1 MKLFGT
7 DGIRGVANEELTADL
22 AFKIGYA
29 TAVVIRKEIAK
40 NSRVLIGRD
49 TRVSGS
55 MLEAALIAG
64 LTSVGADVY
73 TVGVMPTPAVAYLT
87 RHYECDAGIVISASH
102 NPFEYN
108 GIKIFS
114 HLGYKLQD
122 ELEAEIESEVSG
134 YDSATQ
140 LISATNIG
148 RHIPLDDSAH
158 VYLTH
163 LRENFA
169 LDLTGL
175 KMAIDCA
182 NGASYHLAP
191 ELFRELGATVHC
203 IGTSPD
209 GFNINANCGSTA
221 PERLIE
227 LLRQEGCD
235 IGLAFDGDADRLLAC
250 TAEGEMVDGDGILM
264 ILAADMQREGRLLN
278 NGVVATVMSN
288 LALDEF
294 LRDRQINLLK
304 TAVGDRNVLE
314 AMLAEGYCLGGE
326 QSGHIILLDHAT
338 TGDGMVSA
346 LALLAALRR
355 SAQSLAEAA
364 EAWTIYPQV
373 LINVRVPNDLKEKAM
388 EDPDL
393 KEQIAEFSEVLGQE
407 GRILVRASGTEPKL
421 RVMIE
426 GKNQREI
433 ERMAK
438 FLANLISAR
447 YGI

>member
-73 TVGVMPTPAVAYLT
+73 TVGIMPTPAVAYLT

-163 LRENFA
+163 LRENFD

-209 GFNINANCGSTA
+209 GFNINANCGSTS